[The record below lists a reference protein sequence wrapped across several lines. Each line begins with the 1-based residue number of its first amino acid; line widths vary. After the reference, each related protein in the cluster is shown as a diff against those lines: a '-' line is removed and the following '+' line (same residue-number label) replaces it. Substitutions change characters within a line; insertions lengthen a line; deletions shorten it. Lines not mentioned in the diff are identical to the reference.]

1 MIINE
6 DRVEIHGPFLMQKI
20 KYRLEFRQECL
31 TEEDELCHLKK
42 IQFAFGL
49 LDSTFRF
56 RLAE

>member
-1 MIINE
+1 
-6 DRVEIHGPFLMQKI
+6 MQKI